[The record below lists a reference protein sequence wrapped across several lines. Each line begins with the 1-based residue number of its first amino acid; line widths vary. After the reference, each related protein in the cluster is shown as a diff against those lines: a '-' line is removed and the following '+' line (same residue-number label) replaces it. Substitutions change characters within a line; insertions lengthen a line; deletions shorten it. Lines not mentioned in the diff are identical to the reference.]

1 MKTFTMRLLA
11 LLCVGILTACGPSS
25 GSKSRPTA
33 VEQAEQESRR
43 WQQQYETEQNL
54 RQQAETRS
62 TVQQEARSRWQNI
75 ATVFAVA
82 AVALLVLGTILGSAA
97 RHESDQT

>member
-11 LLCVGILTACGPSS
+11 LFCAGVLTACGPSA
-25 GSKSRPTA
+25 GSKSQPTA
-33 VEQAEQESRR
+33 DEQAEQESRR
-43 WQQQYETEQNL
+43 WQRQYETEQTL

-62 TVQQEARSRWQNI
+62 TIQQEAHGRWQNI
-75 ATVFAVA
+75 ATVLAVA
-82 AVALLVLGTILGSAA
+82 AVVLLVIGTILGSAA